1 LCCIDGPSAS
11 RSGDRRES
19 ARVRLIK
26 DAKVPPAPPGAIE
39 ARDFFRQRIKRRG
52 PREKTLFPNESSN
65 YQFGGQFAA
74 VQASSSIGRAKKDWA
89 ATCRRNGLPKPL
101 LP

>member
-1 LCCIDGPSAS
+1 LILSRRTLSAGYQGCQGS
-11 RSGDRRES
+11 
-19 ARVRLIK
+19 
-26 DAKVPPAPPGAIE
+26 APPGAIE